1 MDLIK
6 IGKYIAGKRK
16 NLGMTQKQLA
26 EKIGMSDK
34 SVSKW
39 ERGVCLPDVSVY
51 SELCQALGITINELF
66 ACEDISQE
74 NIVRKSEENII
85 GIAADNKKKQNRL
98 KLVIFILLTVLVVA
112 ALVTVKIWFLPP
124 KPQNFIA
131 PIERDS
137 VEMKNAEMLSG
148 NDGIFIYKYTA
159 SEEHTSLKIFMSEYQ
174 SGKLVSKQE
183 SDLSYESS
191 SYPENGTIIIA
202 PDFDNFT
209 VKLIIV
215 NGGAKLSTEMPIL
228 KGVFER
234 EYYGRSASQISC
246 KTPIRY
252 DEEQGFLAL
261 IYDNDKMSVFNIQEF
276 TEGKSELLAE
286 NDYVYY
292 FSFMFCKK

>member
-16 NLGMTQKQLA
+16 DIGMTQRQLA

-39 ERGVCLPDVSVY
+39 ERGICLPDVSVY

-74 NIVRKSEENII
+74 NIVQKSEENII
-85 GIAADNKKKQNRL
+85 EIASDSKHKQKRL
-98 KLVIFILLTVLVVA
+98 KSVIFILISVLVVVIS
-112 ALVTVKIWFLPP
+112 VTVKMRLIPT
-124 KPQNFIA
+124 KPQNFIV
-131 PIERDS
+131 PLDKDS
-137 VEMKNAEMLSG
+137 VEMKTAEMLSG
-148 NDGIFIYKYTA
+148 NDGIFIYNYTA
-159 SEEHTSLKIFMSEYQ
+159 EDEHVSLRIFMSEYR
-174 SGKLVSKQE
+174 SGQLVSKKE
-183 SDLSYESS
+183 SDLSYEDS

-202 PDFDNFT
+202 PDFDNFA
-209 VKLIIV
+209 VKLIIADD
-215 NGGAKLSTEMPIL
+215 GAKLSTEMPIL
-228 KGVFER
+228 EGVSER
-234 EYYGRSASQISC
+234 EYYGRSASQIDC